1 MILSNYSFYF
11 SNIYLFLVICC
22 SVSLY
27 KYFQSEFI
35 SLVNQ
40 ISLKWPFSQASFMK
54 TILYICFLLSRI
66 FILIQKI
73 SGATITMVLYKKKSI
88 LDGFPRVYKTHLD
101 VSSNYF
107 PYYEFKECMKNR
119 KECSHFLPRFLTL
132 QHPQAIKNK
141 IKTKIILFFHYFF
154 YHKFYNG
161 KISRLYNILSYTNY
175 IVQHLTKI

>member
-1 MILSNYSFYF
+1 
-11 SNIYLFLVICC
+11 
-22 SVSLY
+22 
-27 KYFQSEFI
+27 
-35 SLVNQ
+35 
-40 ISLKWPFSQASFMK
+40 MK

-66 FILIQKI
+66 FILTYKI
-73 SGATITMVLYKKKSI
+73 SGVTITMVLLKKKSI

-101 VSSNYF
+101 ASSNYF